1 MKKTIFLIAGAG
13 LIWMA
18 ACKKQLEE
26 KAYSFNT
33 QADYYKTAQDAQ
45 TAINGVFSALQA
57 QTAYQRTAW
66 LIAELPAD
74 NLIGNTTAERA
85 ELNTF
90 KWTPGNVEIYN
101 WWKTQYQVINRANDV
116 IQYVPDINMDVTSR
130 SNIVGNA
137 RFLRAM
143 AYFELVRNFGDV
155 PLVLR
160 PIVNKDDT
168 LLFPSRVPAA
178 DVYKVIIDDLK
189 YAEANCFAEN
199 KILPANKGMV
209 SSGAATTLLAKV
221 YLQRA
226 STTFADA
233 QDNQNALTALNKVIA
248 SKQYSLLPKYTDV
261 FDNDKKNGAEHIFS
275 IQFGPVQTGITSNI
289 IVRMFYP
296 GQLGG
301 AAAFF
306 ANTNF
311 FNNGYTAAD
320 SIRKN
325 WNMANKVPNPNGNGT
340 LVTVTPFVY
349 KFRDPSYVSNS
360 NNSNVN
366 WIVLRYADVLLMQS
380 EALNNINPAD
390 PAKFAGVDSVRSR
403 AGLKDVTQQLDFT
416 NTATSGAFVDSL
428 LKDRARELFIEG
440 HRRFD
445 LIRLKRYKQ
454 AMAAVGITMQDY
466 QTLLPI
472 PQTERD
478 ANIKLSQ
485 NFGYPQ

>member
-13 LIWMA
+13 LMLMA

-33 QADYYKTAQDAQ
+33 PLNYYKTAQDAQ
-45 TAINGVFSALQA
+45 TALNGVFSTMQA
-57 QTAYQRTAW
+57 QTAYQRTVW
-66 LIAELPAD
+66 LISELPAD

-85 ELNTF
+85 ELNNF
-90 KWTPGNVEIYN
+90 KWTPSNAEITN
-101 WWKTQYQVINRANDV
+101 WWKTSYQMISRANDV
-116 IQYVPDINMDVTSR
+116 ITNVPEINMDVTSR
-130 SNIVGNA
+130 NNIVGNA
-137 RFLRAM
+137 RFLRALG
-143 AYFELVRNFGDV
+143 YFDLVRNFGDV
-155 PLVLR
+155 PLLLR

-168 LLFPSRVPAA
+168 LLFPSRASAA
-178 DVYKVIIDDLK
+178 DIYKVIIDDLK
-189 YAEANCFAEN
+189 YAEANCLLEN
-199 KILPANKGMV
+199 KIIAANKGMV
-209 SSGAATTLLAKV
+209 SSGAASTLLAKV

-248 SKQYSLLPKYTDV
+248 SKQYQLLPKYADV

-275 IQFGPVQTGITSNI
+275 VQFGPVQTGITSNI
-289 IVRMFYP
+289 IIRMFYP

-306 ANTNF
+306 VNNNF
-311 FNNGYTAAD
+311 FQNGYTSAD

-325 WNMANKVPNPNGNGT
+325 WNMANKVGT
-340 LVTVTPFVY
+340 TSVTPFVY
-349 KFRDPSYVSNS
+349 KYRDPSFVNNS

-403 AGLKDVTQQLDFT
+403 AGLKDPTLQLNFT
-416 NTATSGAFVDSL
+416 NTVTSDAFVDSL
-428 LKDRARELFIEG
+428 VKDRARELFIEG

-454 AMAAVGITMQDY
+454 VMAAVGITVQDY

-478 ANIKLSQ
+478 ANRNLGQ
-485 NFGYPQ
+485 NDGYPK